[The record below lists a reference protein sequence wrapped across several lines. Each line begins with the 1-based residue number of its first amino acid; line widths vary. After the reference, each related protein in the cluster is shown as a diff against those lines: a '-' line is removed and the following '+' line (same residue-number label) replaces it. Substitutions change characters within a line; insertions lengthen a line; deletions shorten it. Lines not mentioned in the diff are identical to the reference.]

1 MHFQLA
7 VAARSWRRSFRWIV
21 AIGLVIAVVVSVAG
35 QAGFAAK
42 KGKVITLGESLTDAQ
57 RREMLEFFKKG
68 PNDKVYTITEAETNE
83 AMKGILDDIGQGVT
97 GAYSS
102 TALTCR
108 ELGEGLEVQTRNI
121 SLITPSMYAMALV
134 TAGIGDATLV
144 VSGPSDSSALGTT
157 ALAGVFKTWD
167 LAPCES
173 GNTSKERQRLA
184 LEELALTA
192 EIGQAISSFPGAT
205 DGVQPAANV
214 ILEAQKTI
222 VIERLKKKSDIDA
235 ALRAQETAAG
245 ITFPEDKRA
254 ELIDLFVRL
263 AKADIDWSTFSAGWT
278 ISYNES
284 NTQITMTGEGIAIR
298 RARQTATAQAAAAK
312 TATAEAR
319 LALTATAQAQA
330 GLTATAQAA
339 AATEQ
344 AIAAMTATAA
354 AQPTATPTP
363 LPTPTPAPF
372 AVTGTIAQVGDGTIS
387 IKPAGGNDAVTY
399 AVDAGARVTRD
410 GKPARLQ
417 ALAKGD
423 SATLTVDGNTQLV
436 REIAATAAPVSVLAK
451 VAKLWWL
458 LPAFGILGG
467 FVFARGK
474 IDRDPFV
481 VKRIAAA

>member
-7 VAARSWRRSFRWIV
+7 VAARSRSRSFRWIV
-21 AIGLVIAVVVSVAG
+21 AIGLAIAIVASVAG
-35 QAGFAAK
+35 QAGLAAK

-57 RREMLEFFKKG
+57 RQEMLDFFKKG

-108 ELGEGLEVQTRNI
+108 NLGEGLEVQTRNI
-121 SLITPSMYAMALV
+121 SLVTPSMYAMALV

-144 VSGPSDSSALGTT
+144 VSGPYDSSALGTT

-214 ILEAQKTI
+214 ILETQKTI

-235 ALRAQETAAG
+235 ALRAQEAAAG
-245 ITFPEDKRA
+245 IAIPEDKRT

-278 ISYNES
+278 ITYNES
-284 NTQITMTGEGIAIR
+284 NTKITMTGEGIAIR

-319 LALTATAQAQA
+319 FALTATAQAQA
-330 GLTATAQAA
+330 ELTATAQAA
-339 AATEQ
+339 AATQQ

-363 LPTPTPAPF
+363 QPTPTPAPF
-372 AVTGTIAQVGDGTIS
+372 AVTGTIAQVGDSQIS

-399 AVDAGARVTRD
+399 MVDADARVTRD
-410 GKPARLQ
+410 GKPSRLD

-423 SATLTVDGNTQLV
+423 SVTLTVDGNTQHV

-451 VAKLWWL
+451 VTKLWWL
-458 LPAFGILGG
+458 LPAIGVLGG
-467 FVFARGK
+467 LVVARGK

-481 VKRIAAA
+481 VKRVAAA

>member
-1 MHFQLA
+1 MHDDTGAAAQRQL
-7 VAARSWRRSFRWIV
+7 RFFRWMT
-21 AIGLVIAVVVSVAG
+21 AIGLALAIVASVAG

-42 KGKVITLGESLTDAQ
+42 KGKVITLGESLSDAQ
-57 RREMLEFFKKG
+57 RQEMLDFFKKG

-102 TALTCR
+102 TALSCR
-108 ELGEGLEVQTRNI
+108 DLGEGLEVQTRNI
-121 SLITPSMYAMALV
+121 SLVTPSMYAMALV

-144 VSGPSDSSALGTT
+144 VSGPYDSSALGTT

-167 LAPCES
+167 LAPCAS

-214 ILEAQKTI
+214 ILETQKTI
-222 VIERLKKKSDIDA
+222 VIDGLKKKSDIDA

-245 ITFPEDKRA
+245 IAFPEDKRA
-254 ELIDLFVRL
+254 QLIDLFVRL

-278 ISYNES
+278 ITYNED
-284 NTQITMTGEGIAIR
+284 NTRITMTGEGIAIR

-319 LALTATAQAQA
+319 RALTATAEAEA
-330 GLTATAQAA
+330 ALTATAQAA
-339 AATEQ
+339 AATQQ

-354 AQPTATPTP
+354 AQPTATPPP

-372 AVTGTIAQVGDGTIS
+372 AVTGTISRVDGDQLT
-387 IKPAGGNDAVTY
+387 IKPVGRQDPVTY
-399 AVDAGARVTRD
+399 TVDADARVTRD
-410 GKPARLQ
+410 GKASELG
-417 ALAKGD
+417 ALVKGD
-423 SATLTVDGNTQLV
+423 SATLTVDGNTQQV
-436 REIAATAAPVSVLAK
+436 REIVATAAPVSVLARM
-451 VAKLWWL
+451 AKLWWL
-458 LPAFGILGG
+458 VPALGLLGG
-467 FVFARGK
+467 LIVVRGK